1 MWVPCAAR
9 WVAEIPRLDG
19 MTSPAAVRPL
29 VVLDCD
35 STTIQDEVIELLAES
50 AGTRAEVA
58 EVTERA
64 MRGELD
70 FAESLRE
77 RVATLAGTPD
87 TVFAEAYAKVRKS
100 AGIDALVAEV
110 HARGGLVGVV
120 SGGFHEVLDP
130 LAADLGLDHWR
141 ANRLEV
147 TDGRLTGRVSGP
159 IVDAEAKAAALTEWA
174 SAANIPLSATVA
186 IGDGANDLAMMAVAG
201 LSVAYNAKPIVRER
215 ADVEVEND
223 LSLVIPL
230 LDRLSNS

>member
-1 MWVPCAAR
+1 
-9 WVAEIPRLDG
+9 

-87 TVFAEAYAKVRKS
+87 TVFAEAYGKVRKS

>member
-1 MWVPCAAR
+1 
-9 WVAEIPRLDG
+9 

-87 TVFAEAYAKVRKS
+87 TVFAEAYRKVRKS